1 MRTQHQPSMH
11 IRSPRSDTVLQAVV
25 IIVITVFCLF
35 CILPFVVIAVT
46 SFERELNLTRYG
58 YSLYIRDFS
67 TAAYEL
73 IFRDQ
78 QIPRAYGVTVFTTL
92 AGTFMSMLTTITMAY
107 PLSLKKVR
115 FRNIFNFYI
124 YFTMLFS
131 GGLVPTYLMITQ
143 QLGLK
148 NNIWVLVLPI
158 MISAWNVFLMRNF
171 FSGVPAELSES
182 AYMDGANDWTILFRI
197 VLPVSVPGIATISLF
212 YALGYWNQWYNAMLY
227 ITDYRKMPLQYLI
240 MDLAR
245 SGDAL
250 KEIARYTGQSVK
262 SMPQNAL
269 KMATTLVTIGPIILL
284 YPFIQRYFT
293 TGLTVGA
300 IKG

>member
-1 MRTQHQPSMH
+1 
-11 IRSPRSDTVLQAVV
+11 
-25 IIVITVFCLF
+25 
-35 CILPFVVIAVT
+35 
-46 SFERELNLTRYG
+46 
-58 YSLYIRDFS
+58 
-67 TAAYEL
+67 
-73 IFRDQ
+73 
-78 QIPRAYGVTVFTTL
+78 VTVFTTL